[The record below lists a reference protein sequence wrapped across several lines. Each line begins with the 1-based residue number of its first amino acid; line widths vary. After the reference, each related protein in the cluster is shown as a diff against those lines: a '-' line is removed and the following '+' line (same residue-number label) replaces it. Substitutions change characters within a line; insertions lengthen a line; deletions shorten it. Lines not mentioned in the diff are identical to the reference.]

1 MYSDYSLP
9 NALRIKLSRT
19 HSHDNSYSHVA
30 VNFHA
35 WTLIVIL
42 DVAVEHTAT

>member
-19 HSHDNSYSHVA
+19 HNHDNSYSRVA

-42 DVAVEHTAT
+42 DVAVKHTAT